1 MSTESKAIH
10 PALENHGLRL
20 MIAVVG
26 AAVFGLAIG
35 NYLVAFLGPVVA
47 VSLMAPGQPAP
58 AIGKFLILPLIIWLL
73 AGAVNVI
80 TLFLSGYSD
89 VLLLVYA
96 GLFFLIFHQ
105 DAVKGPGPIAG
116 LIMIVLVAVGTFSS
130 ALTIGASFLVDAL
143 GLGTLAAVLGALLAH
158 ALFPLKGALPD
169 EEQPQPSPA
178 PLRESLGRT
187 VLLMILFGY
196 FIVTGKFDSLYIL
209 VTAVAVLRLPAA
221 TQGGV
226 GLVLANIIGGA
237 IALIAATL
245 IATDPSDLFALL
257 LFAAM
262 VLSLGLAAE
271 GGGARAAIAKGA
283 TGTAIILMVI
293 SLAPADGSDAY
304 FSRVLEIAMTV
315 AYVLLGRMLVDAPS
329 RAVPEH
335 QTAQA

>member
-73 AGAVNVI
+73 ADAVNVI
-80 TLFLSGYSD
+80 TLFLSAYSD
-89 VLLLVYA
+89 VLLLSYA

-105 DAVKGPGPIAG
+105 DAVKGPGPVAG
-116 LIMIVLVAVGTFSS
+116 LVMIVLVAVGTFSA
-130 ALTIGASFLVDAL
+130 ALPTGASFLVNAL
-143 GLGTLAAVLGALLAH
+143 ALGTLAAVLGALLAH
-158 ALFPLKGALPD
+158 AAFPNNAALP
-169 EEQPQPSPA
+169 EKELPQPSTA

-187 VLLMILFGY
+187 ILFMILFGY
-196 FIVTGKFDSLYIL
+196 FVLTGKFDSLYIL
-209 VTAVAVLRLPAA
+209 VTAVAVLRLPTAA
-221 TQGGV
+221 QGGI
-226 GLVLANIIGGA
+226 GLVLSNLIGGA
-237 IALIAATL
+237 IALVAAAL
-245 IATDPSDLFALL
+245 IATDPSDLFAIL

-271 GGGARAAIAKGA
+271 VGGARAAIAKGA
-283 TGTAIILMVI
+283 TGAAIILMVI
-293 SLAPADGSDAY
+293 SLAPADGSEAY
-304 FSRVLEIAMTV
+304 FSRVVEIAITV
-315 AYVLLGRMLVDAPS
+315 GYVLLGRALMDAP
-329 RAVPEH
+329 PKPMPKL
-335 QTAQA
+335 QTAPA